1 MTTPSHDFW
10 RTFIADLPP
19 LPFYRESSAPSP
31 GPSTKEPLLIEEQLD
46 ALRTGQLKAF
56 AEACGISFS
65 TLLLAVHARVLSLRM
80 PGQRL
85 VTGITINSRH
95 GEVTLPFVFDGA
107 GSSESWSEYARRI
120 GQLEASILRRSESFP
135 SEPDESAL
143 RPLFYDTRFQFIPST
158 CEKTEANPQRVLE
171 SRIHELW
178 QKLLPGAEFSVDD
191 GFFDAGGNSLL
202 LVRLHEKLAAEWPG
216 VFSVAKLFSVVT
228 VAAQARFIMENTG
241 QEQPEKSAQKEENA
255 RQSSNKIAIVGIGV
269 RLPGAG
275 SAEGCWKDV
284 SRGADRVSSI
294 SPDRLQ
300 DTRDMF
306 NTLGS
311 PLPGNFRE
319 AAWLEDI
326 YDFDPERFRF
336 SPADAA
342 LVHPEQRL
350 FFETALMALENA
362 GYGGRA
368 LDNEKIGV
376 FAAAGGGSTW
386 TEYALKALPERAEQ
400 IFINNVP
407 SNIATRLSFLH
418 NWRGPA
424 TVVDTACSSSLTA
437 VHLACN
443 SLLNG
448 ECSAALAGG
457 AKLIMMP
464 PSSATR
470 FTIESS
476 TARTHAFDESAD
488 GTGAGE
494 GSVIFFLKTLEQAEL
509 DRDPVHAVILG
520 TAINQD
526 GASSGMAAP
535 NPEAQSEV
543 IAAAAAKAGVPLSTI
558 SYIEAHGTGTHLGD
572 PVEIEGIRLA
582 FSRETSKTG
591 FALIGSAKGNYG
603 HLDACA
609 GALGLLR
616 AVLCLKNDQAPPQ
629 PFFTRANP
637 RIDFDD
643 SPVRVSTS
651 LCALP
656 DLGTPR
662 RAGVSS
668 FGLSGINVHAIIEAP
683 PPANGN
689 PELLSAGWMVI
700 GLSAA
705 TAPLLKSYADALAVE
720 IRLNRHYRPLDIAYT
735 LNSGRDSL
743 AERLAIWFR
752 DRDELL
758 AALEGLPSAGSSERS
773 LSGRI
778 GRRDRSQ
785 QALQV
790 TALCGDEDSARVAAE
805 AFLEG
810 AQLVLSPQ
818 LPLRRLHLAG
828 APLQRISCRPPRNA
842 GQNKQHSGNHPFF
855 LRPTDTPEGKRYPL
869 DLHSAAFWPVAEHL
883 LAGVPTLV
891 GMGILPLLAFTRS
904 EGSRSEGE
912 FSPFAIRELSWL
924 RPLQPSLLQPGS
936 VSMLITGGDE
946 GVHRATLG
954 GRMVEG
960 GWRNFAEAALSD
972 LSTVPTESVFD
983 KEQTRAQE
991 VDLKDEPD
999 QADEPA
1005 GPVRVS
1011 ARWNALRARGSR
1023 GDEFFARLQLPAHTE
1038 GELNMQGLHP
1048 GVLDRAVSIAIDRPG
1063 LVPAGCAEILV
1074 YRPLPE
1080 SVFASAERVILPD
1093 GGIKADVRLYDSESG
1108 ELSIRF
1114 RELHFVPLSNPAT
1127 ELKGIMKVPVIPSLP
1142 VWVPDPVNAA
1152 VTAILPIALVGEGD
1166 LFRRITAHSMFRGAL
1181 AASCSSVEP
1190 DDELLSLL
1198 SEGRIRHLLFVP
1210 EPGEDIGL
1218 RTLNLLQKLMA
1229 HLRHPLHLVAAGEG
1243 AFAPDSKHDSP
1254 HPRPDTALMAGL
1266 VMVAGYEEPML
1277 LTRYVEVDK
1286 GAPLELLFR
1295 EFEAF
1300 EPGEHSPILL
1310 DNSGRRLKRCF
1321 EPLGE
1326 DYAAAETLLWPASGC
1341 CVVSGGTGGL
1351 ALLLAAEFAGKGAV
1365 SLALLSRRELEAG
1378 EEHETMQR
1386 FELLEAL
1393 AARGITVRHWK
1404 VDVSNCEE
1412 LSRVLDEVRS
1422 TLGPISAVVHFA
1434 GLVDS
1439 HLLVNETPESFA
1451 RATAPKVEGARNLDL
1466 LTRHDPIE
1474 SFVLS
1479 GSLTALE
1486 SRAGSGA
1493 YTAAN
1498 LYLDA
1503 FARWRR
1509 SEGRP
1514 ALTIDWC
1521 QVGEVGMAARLL
1533 DGKLGEYS
1541 LSPDEVIRYWRMAL
1555 GAGTPQVSLLYGKTP
1570 GEKAKEPPVLP
1581 EEPKMLEKALAQ
1593 IWAEILGYESVDS
1606 DDDFYSLGGDSMS
1619 GIDIVDRI
1627 VKELGHPL
1635 SYTDLVES
1643 ATVGRLAEKL
1653 RSQAEAATAG
1663 EEGMQSSQRL
1673 TPAPAENRY
1682 PVSREQLALIQA
1694 QLAAERSIAYN
1705 LPNIISLPSDCDRE
1719 RLESALRA
1727 LISRHEILRTR
1738 FCFDGSEPEMEIV
1751 PEVALQLNCIRPREE
1766 VTPRFWQSRVR
1777 PFDLESEP
1785 PVRFELIESAEGNPQ
1800 SLFMDIHHALADGL
1814 SLELLTGDLAQLYAG
1829 KTLPSPSLHFKDYAW
1844 WSRRGAGVEAFE
1856 SAKEYWLQRYHTL
1869 PLPVLDLPSDRPR
1882 PAYHTWECGSVA
1894 FTLPQKSVEAL
1905 RRFASTHATTP
1916 FTVVLSAWAALL
1928 ARYSCSDDLV
1938 ISVPVDARER
1948 VGASSI
1954 PGMMVSLIPLRI
1966 AFIEDESVEGFIS
1979 RLHSEVSEAM
1989 RNRACPLG
1997 MLLEAI
2003 APPPAPERTLLS
2015 EVTLS
2020 YMNFS
2025 ESKGYESEG
2034 EGRDAF
2040 RLFGVERSDGKNDL
2054 SIFIRDLPAEISV
2067 TCEYYS
2073 AIFDRDR
2080 IERMGEHFT
2089 TLLDAL
2095 VISEDETKLATLPLI
2110 AEWEREWLLKV
2121 GRGSNT
2127 PQPEPLNLYACFAA
2141 MAKKRGS
2148 AIAISDKTERLSYTE
2163 LLCRAEGIAQ
2173 YLALEGVREGEIVA
2187 MHLERSC
2194 TGVAII
2200 LAINALGACYLPLD
2214 TSFPA
2219 LRIALIL
2226 ADAACRVVI
2235 ADASG
2240 RKVIEEA
2247 DHAGMEKRERNE
2259 DEQVPMERLIMEGE
2273 KLALMSS
2280 SSAALPERREDVLAY
2295 LMYTSGSTG
2304 QPKGVR
2310 VLERGIIRL
2319 TVNQDYIEI
2328 GHDDRVMLVSS
2339 LAFDISTFDLWGALL
2354 NGAELCVI
2362 DRNVLL
2368 DPAAFAAEIAC
2379 RNITIM
2385 AMATGLFHRQAETMP
2400 ESFSTVHK
2408 VLAGGELMNP
2418 ELLKRA
2424 AEAAPQTGFYNVY
2437 GPTENTTFTTT
2448 HLVTP
2453 GDLNGQ
2459 AIPIGKPIPLTTVMV
2474 YDKRDQVV
2482 PIGIWGEIINGG
2494 EGVADGY
2501 QNRPELTAA
2510 GFFKTPEGEY
2520 CYRTGDIGRW
2530 RVDGVLEIGGRRDT
2544 QIKHRGFRIE
2554 LGEIEDALC
2563 RHPLVAGAAVL
2574 FRKDAG
2580 ELLACLVIRG
2590 DEVPEPIELRSW
2602 LMQRIP
2608 SYMVPARFI
2617 RVARMP
2623 INSNGKLD
2631 RKRLDLEAEDGE
2643 LLRDGSS
2650 ASSGL
2655 PTGDTEKMVAEVFSE
2670 IFNRPVEERNI
2681 SFLVLGGHSLIIMRA
2696 INRIAQRSGVKLSIS
2711 DFFATPT
2718 IAGLASRIDAEKGRD
2733 DAGCSIPVADSAA
2746 FPFASH
2752 AEERL
2757 YMVNSMDATSAAYN
2771 MTFFFRTGG
2780 EFVPEALH
2788 KAIVELVRRHEA
2800 LRTGFEECDGM
2811 IMRRIAEPHE
2821 ITLEWRED
2829 DLSSASDPSSEALL
2843 LTRVEVARPFD
2854 LSRPPLLRIRIIRLG
2869 REQTLI
2875 LIMTHHIVHDGW
2887 SSRIFLRELKIAYEA
2902 ALHGT
2907 IAAFPELPVS
2917 IRDYAVWQRTRD
2929 WSESAAW
2936 WLNILK
2942 GAPERIEL
2950 PCDRPLPEIP
2960 ANRGATI
2967 KKELPPEIARAL
2979 QLFARQSGVSM
2990 ASVGL
2995 TLFATLLY
3003 RLTRQSELVI
3013 GMGVA
3018 GRDHAELEG
3027 LIGFFVNVLPIRI
3040 RLDRESEFSTLLGE
3054 VHDML
3059 MGALA
3064 HREYPFD
3071 SLVRDLAPKRSG
3083 NRQPLI
3089 NVVFEYQRFDPV
3101 DPELLFPAAAEISDS
3116 FARSLDEVIFTRT
3129 AKHDLLLFYVEQEE
3143 RTVLLVEYD
3152 TDILDSGTVERW
3164 ISYFI
3169 QLSGHLCAESL
3180 KTTESGRAE
3189 P

>member
-1 MTTPSHDFW
+1 MTTPTHDFW
-10 RTFIADLPP
+10 RTLIADLPP
-19 LPFYRESSAPSP
+19 LPFYRESSAPLP
-31 GPSTKEPLLIEEQLD
+31 GASTKDTLLIEEQLD

-65 TLLLAVHARVLSLRM
+65 TLLLAVHARALSLRM

-85 VTGITINSRH
+85 VTGITVNSGN
-95 GEVTLPFVFDGA
+95 GEVTLPLVFDGA
-107 GSSESWSEYARRI
+107 ASSESWSDYARRI
-120 GQLEASILRRSESFP
+120 GHLEESILRRSESFP
-135 SEPDESAL
+135 REPDESAL
-143 RPLFYDTRFQFIPST
+143 RPLLYDTRFQFTASSF
-158 CEKTEANPQRVLE
+158 EKTEADPQRVLE

-178 QKLLPGAEFSVDD
+178 QSLLPGAEFSVED
-191 GFFDAGGNSLL
+191 GFFDAGGSSLL
-202 LVRLHEKLAAEWPG
+202 MVRLHEKLTAEWPG

-228 VAAQARFIMENTG
+228 VAAQARFIVEKTG
-241 QEQPEKSAQKEENA
+241 QEQPQKREQKDGRIQN
-255 RQSSNKIAIVGIGV
+255 RSTHIAIVGIGV

-275 SAEGCWKDV
+275 STEGCWKDV
-284 SRGADRVSSI
+284 SSGADRVSSI
-294 SPDRLQ
+294 SPDRLK
-300 DTRDMF
+300 DTRDILT
-306 NTLGS
+306 TLGS
-311 PLPGNFRE
+311 PLPDNFRE

-326 YDFDPERFRF
+326 FDFDPERFRF

-386 TEYALKALPERAEQ
+386 TDYALKALPERAEQ

-437 VHLACN
+437 VHLACH

-457 AKLIMMP
+457 AKLIMIP

-543 IAAAAAKAGVPLSTI
+543 IASAAAKAGVPLSTI

-582 FSRETSKTG
+582 FSRETKKTG

-603 HLDACA
+603 HLDASA

-629 PFFTRANP
+629 PFFKRANP

-651 LCALP
+651 LSSLP

-668 FGLSGINVHAIIEAP
+668 FGLSGINVHAVIEAP
-683 PPANGN
+683 PPASIHH
-689 PELLSAGWMVI
+689 EALAAGWIVI

-705 TAPLLKSYADALAVE
+705 NAALLKIYIDSLAEE

-743 AERLAIWFR
+743 AERLVIWFR

-758 AALEGLPSAGSSERS
+758 AALEASRFAGSYERS

-785 QALQV
+785 PALPV
-790 TALCGDEDSARVAAE
+790 KALCGDEDSARVSAE

-810 AQLVLSPQ
+810 AQLVLSLQ
-818 LPLRRLHLAG
+818 HPLRRLHLTA
-828 APLQRISCRPPRNA
+828 APLQRITCRPPRNA
-842 GQNKQHSGNHPFF
+842 VQNQQHSGTHPFF
-855 LRPTDTPEGKRYPL
+855 LRPTDTPEGKRYPF

-912 FSPFAIRELSWL
+912 FAPFAIRELSWL
-924 RPLQPSLLQPGS
+924 RPLQPSLLRPGS

-946 GVHRATLG
+946 GFQRATLG

-960 GWRNFAEAALSD
+960 GWRNFVEATLFD
-972 LSTVPTESVFD
+972 LSILPTESVLD
-983 KEQTRAQE
+983 PEKIRAQE
-991 VDLKDEPD
+991 VELTDEPV
-999 QADEPA
+999 QEDELS

-1011 ARWNALRARGSR
+1011 ARWSALLARGNR
-1023 GDEFFARLQLPAHTE
+1023 EDEFFARLQLPAPAE

-1048 GVLDRAVSIAIDRPG
+1048 GVLDRAVSIAVDRPG
-1063 LVPAGCAEILV
+1063 EVPAGCAEVLV

-1080 SVFASAERVILPD
+1080 SVFALAERVLLPD
-1093 GGIKADVRLYDSESG
+1093 GGIKADVRLYDFESG

-1114 RELHFVPLSNPAT
+1114 RELHFVPLSYPET
-1127 ELKGIMKVPVIPSLP
+1127 PLKDVIKVPVIPSLP
-1142 VWVPDPVNAA
+1142 VWVADPV
-1152 VTAILPIALVGEGD
+1152 TSPHPELPPIALIGEGD
-1166 LFRRITAHSMFRGAL
+1166 LCRQITAHPMLRGSL
-1181 AASCSSVEP
+1181 AASCSSSEP

-1210 EPGEDIGL
+1210 EPGEDVGL
-1218 RTLNLLQKLMA
+1218 RTLNILQKLMA
-1229 HLRHPLHLVAAGEG
+1229 HLHHPLHLVAAGAG
-1243 AFAPDSKHDSP
+1243 AFAPDSMHDTP
-1254 HPRPDTALMAGL
+1254 PPRPDTALMAGL
-1266 VMVAGYEEPML
+1266 VMVAGFEEPML
-1277 LTRYVEVDK
+1277 STRYVEIEN

-1295 EFEAF
+1295 EFDAV
-1300 EPGEHSPILL
+1300 EPEEHSPILL
-1310 DNSGRRLKRCF
+1310 DNSGRRLKRIF
-1321 EPLGE
+1321 EPLLE
-1326 DYAAAETLLWPASGC
+1326 ERAAAEKVWPSSGC

-1351 ALLLAAEFAGKGAV
+1351 ALLLAGEFACGGAV
-1365 SLALLSRRELEAG
+1365 SLALLSRRELAAG
-1378 EEHETMQR
+1378 DEGETMKR

-1404 VDVSNCEE
+1404 ADVSNREE
-1412 LSRVLDEVRS
+1412 LSGVLDEVRS
-1422 TLGPISAVVHFA
+1422 EMGPISAVVHFA

-1439 HLLVNETPESFA
+1439 HLLVNETPGSFA

-1503 FARWRR
+1503 FAGWRR

-1521 QVGEVGMAARLL
+1521 QVGSVGMAARLL
-1533 DGKLGEYS
+1533 DGKLAEYS
-1541 LSPDEVIRYWRMAL
+1541 LSPDEVLRYWRMAL
-1555 GAGTPQVSLLYGKTP
+1555 GAGAVQVCLLYGSTP
-1570 GEKAKEPPVLP
+1570 AEKPKDLPVSR
-1581 EEPKMLEKALAQ
+1581 EEPKMLEQAVAQ
-1593 IWAEILGYESVDS
+1593 IWAEILGYESVES

-1635 SYTDLVES
+1635 SYSDLIES
-1643 ATVGRLAEKL
+1643 ATVGRLAERL
-1653 RSQAEAATAG
+1653 RTRAEAATAG
-1663 EEGMQSSQRL
+1663 EGSHSSHKL
-1673 TPAPAENRY
+1673 TPAPAANRY

-1694 QLAAERSIAYN
+1694 QLAAERSTAYN
-1705 LPNIISLPSDCDRE
+1705 LPNIISLPSGCDRE
-1719 RLESALRA
+1719 RLEGSLRS

-1738 FCFDGSEPEMEIV
+1738 FCFDGSEPEMEIL
-1751 PEVALQLNCIRPREE
+1751 PEVAFQLNRIRLTEE
-1766 VTPRFWQSRVR
+1766 VTVHFWQSRVR
-1777 PFDLESEP
+1777 PFDLEAEP
-1785 PVRFELIESAEGNPQ
+1785 PVRFELIEKEDGTPQ

-1814 SLELLTGDLAQLYAG
+1814 SLELLTGDLAKLYG
-1829 KTLPSPSLHFKDYAW
+1829 GTTLPPPSLHFKDYAW
-1844 WSRRGAGVEAFE
+1844 WSRRGAGVEPFE
-1856 SAKEYWLQRYHTL
+1856 AAKEYWMQRYNSL

-1894 FTLPQKSVEAL
+1894 FTLPKKSVEAL

-1928 ARYSCSDDLV
+1928 ARYSSSDDLV
-1938 ISVPVDARER
+1938 ISVPVDARES

-1966 AFIEDESVEGFIS
+1966 AFMEDESVEGFIR
-1979 RLHSEVSEAM
+1979 RLHREVSESM

-2025 ESKGYESEG
+2025 ESRGYESEG
-2034 EGRDAF
+2034 ERRDAF
-2040 RLFGVERSDGKNDL
+2040 RILGVERSDGKNDL
-2054 SIFIRDLPAEISV
+2054 SIFIRDLPERVSV

-2121 GRGSNT
+2121 GRGSDT

-2173 YLALEGVREGEIVA
+2173 YLALKGVREGEIVA

-2247 DHAGMEKRERNE
+2247 DLAGMEKRERNE

-2459 AIPIGKPIPLTTVMV
+2459 AIPIGKPIPLTTVMI

-2510 GFFKTPEGEY
+2510 GFFRTPEGEY

-2563 RHPLVAGAAVL
+2563 RHPAVAGAAVL
-2574 FRKDAG
+2574 FRKDAE
-2580 ELLACLVIRG
+2580 ELVACLVIRG
-2590 DEVPEPIELRSW
+2590 EEVPEPIELRSW

-2617 RVARMP
+2617 RVARLP

-2696 INRIAQRSGVKLSIS
+2696 INRIAQRSGVKLSIG

-2718 IAGLASRIDAEKGRD
+2718 IAGLASRIDAEIGRA
-2733 DAGCSIPVADSAA
+2733 DAGCSIPVADPEA

-2788 KAIVELVRRHEA
+2788 KALLVLVRRHEA
-2800 LRTGFEECDGM
+2800 LRTGFEECDGR
-2811 IMRRIAEPHE
+2811 IMRRIADPEE
-2821 ITLEWRED
+2821 ITFEWRED
-2829 DLSSASDPSSEALL
+2829 DLSRASDPDSEALL
-2843 LTRVEVARPFD
+2843 LTQAEVARPFD
-2854 LSRPPLLRIRIIRLG
+2854 LSRPPLLRISIIRPG

-2917 IRDYAVWQRTRD
+2917 IRDYALWQRTRD
-2929 WSESAAW
+2929 WSESAVW
-2936 WLNILK
+2936 WLNTLK

-2967 KKELPPEIARAL
+2967 KKELPHETARGLQAL
-2979 QLFARQSGVSM
+2979 AMQSGVSM

-3040 RLDRESEFSTLLGE
+3040 RLDREIEFSTLLGE

-3101 DPELLFPAAAEISDS
+3101 DPELLFPAAPEISDS
-3116 FARSLDEVIFTRT
+3116 LARSLDEVIFTRT

-3143 RTVLLVEYD
+3143 RTELLVEYD
-3152 TDILDSGTVERW
+3152 TDILDAGTVERW

-3169 QLSGHLCAESL
+3169 QLAAHLCAESL
-3180 KTTESGRAE
+3180 KTTESGSAE